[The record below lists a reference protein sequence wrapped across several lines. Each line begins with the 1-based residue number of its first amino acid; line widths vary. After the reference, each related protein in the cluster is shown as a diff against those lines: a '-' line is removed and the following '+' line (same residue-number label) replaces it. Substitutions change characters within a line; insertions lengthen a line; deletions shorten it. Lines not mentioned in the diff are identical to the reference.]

1 MIRPLAALAVGLLL
15 LVPAHGAPVSTG
27 PRPAAPKPSTVKP
40 LPKAMQGRILHEKC
54 PRFRGHL
61 KVSAAIR
68 CALKVGDEELRLPGN
83 RWIDLRPR
91 PRR

>member
-1 MIRPLAALAVGLLL
+1 MIRPLAARAVGLRL

-27 PRPAAPKPSTVKP
+27 PRPAAPKSEKRVDAIT
-40 LPKAMQGRILHEKC
+40 AQGRILHEKC
-54 PRFRGHL
+54 PLKRGHL
-61 KVSAAIR
+61 KVSAALR